1 MHEIELA
8 RRLGLIQTP
17 DYGPHE
23 LLQLLRTR
31 IQTDYGLKINGESRT
46 EPPFIICRPSGAQ
59 TFLNGTDSA
68 EVTTRKIK
76 IKWFHFGSNNRF
88 GCDIQRKVAAFMRQV
103 NFEEIAFTRNLCTLW
118 NDDVAADATISYKQ
132 FIRKCW
138 PLVNDRDNLVG
149 DFMESNGT
157 RRRQDSLALTNIHR
171 ELIEYAES
179 SSVMTRGVNTF
190 DGSIYNTSNNT
201 ADAADQTNQTSAT
214 PAINIPLPLL
224 TSNSKRLE
232 TYKPNI
238 KRWITKDK
246 DEIEIN
252 KMLLTS
258 LLIVEKNIDKILDK
272 INTTTSQNNIEP
284 SPSSNVSSSSSSS
297 TSSSSTSSSSTSS
310 SSSSTTSTTNNSIT
324 TPPPTTTTSTLSAT
338 NLVLKD
344 LEQQRLNLRSRC
356 TQRGICCCEKGLQFT
371 TCFANSRSCSRNK
384 DWRCDIIG
392 IAPTDVNKYTKKNL
406 MSLEKKNQLLTQQS
420 QKVKKEEKQRYN
432 KYHRTPSLERADIL
446 KLLKSPDGTWYSWV
460 VDLACLAFDRKTDIA
475 FGGVYI
481 YIWNDSKNS
490 LIKHKELPKLRTS
503 NSLSHLTIFKYR
515 STFALAN
522 QMSGNVWNSVGH
534 LKRIERKLGIQ
545 MGEIYK
551 PAVELHILR
560 IVSKYFISC
569 VGGDTFAKNAGFDWI
584 NLAKKDSTTTKEEKE
599 LVLLSHHL
607 EHIIHDK
614 RRITEVDEIEGLS
627 EDVINDAFDSA
638 KEFYTLYSQAAHAAS
653 ACSSSERSLERIKLL
668 FAPAWDWVVS
678 KTQTTYDQFHL
689 FLVGVTSVDAV
700 HSRPNVQQNGRNGQL
715 VGFTSMHEKTNLFD
729 VYEQQGEAAHL
740 HQMGVIASVFCNA
753 RTPCV
758 LTNHSAKG
766 EKGTIIS
773 IVSQIQDLF
782 FLCSGIPPSV
792 LQSGIIGD
800 HAVVNREAVE
810 SLNLE
815 PAHDVNDS
823 SWVPFH
829 HPVVSKTDSTPDVTD
844 PKNSEYFSNDI
855 FQNKMEDDEVNAN
868 DNEVFIPA
876 DILAPSDL
884 KPSDKKSIERRIN
897 FESATLCDVLPSL
910 AHALGEVDDFINE
923 IIPETIKTTDL
934 LVSLGLLLRGQKLTK
949 KEEVEE
955 VEEEE
960 EEEDEENENMNI
972 DSGNLS
978 SSDEESSDDEEMI
991 TSSEDENNEN
1001 SESDDDENEDEN
1013 EEENEDENE
1022 DEESDTGNDEDE
1034 DENSDTTHDG
1044 SPLTKAIVGRL
1055 RVVDLNFCLKTLKV
1069 KNRSKLK
1076 NKKEKQDA
1084 LEDII
1089 EQRNVF
1095 RPGNREEARINIHY
1109 FLTRNSPKDIDSLCT
1124 DQVANFSSY
1133 LVCSPHLAK
1142 ALHSLVIRA
1151 TSSVNP
1157 VLFLLDEN
1165 NVDVIELIKEL
1176 NSADNIAQQ
1185 QAEDSAVA
1193 KFLEER
1199 EERSTTRAGR
1209 KRRKKTIFGD
1219 AAIDSED
1226 ELNDDIRSVK
1236 KKVEKTFT
1244 KEKEKVAQRKA
1255 SLLKKRRKG
1264 GVTEEIDND
1273 PKFARIGRDALK
1285 HAFVIKLLIINQG
1298 GDDPCPHLKE
1308 NDTKNDSFL
1317 KMDVHRPTR
1326 FSSCDKYLYGLAV
1339 GKFGTMEMNNDF
1351 YAGLGLEPPSAS
1363 RRLAFLAMSKYA
1375 SLLSTIF
1382 VDFLM
1387 SYSVATEEKLKNAEK
1402 AATQLL
1408 LWHLHLDINF
1418 TGDRCSG
1425 AVVSKYQLE
1434 GMFGLLRTMRRF
1446 MTMGEN
1452 ARNEDGTGPQ
1462 FDFWPGREC
1471 NSYVESRFSVFRN
1484 GLGSSVLDGASITY
1498 QWRTMMAR
1506 EMRGEVRIAIERK
1519 DYSKLRKFVEKVA
1532 LGKRA
1537 REEEEDI

>member
-1 MHEIELA
+1 
-8 RRLGLIQTP
+8 
-17 DYGPHE
+17 
-23 LLQLLRTR
+23 
-31 IQTDYGLKINGESRT
+31 
-46 EPPFIICRPSGAQ
+46 
-59 TFLNGTDSA
+59 
-68 EVTTRKIK
+68 
-76 IKWFHFGSNNRF
+76 
-88 GCDIQRKVAAFMRQV
+88 
-103 NFEEIAFTRNLCTLW
+103 
-118 NDDVAADATISYKQ
+118 
-132 FIRKCW
+132 
-138 PLVNDRDNLVG
+138 
-149 DFMESNGT
+149 
-157 RRRQDSLALTNIHR
+157 
-171 ELIEYAES
+171 
-179 SSVMTRGVNTF
+179 
-190 DGSIYNTSNNT
+190 
-201 ADAADQTNQTSAT
+201 
-214 PAINIPLPLL
+214 
-224 TSNSKRLE
+224 
-232 TYKPNI
+232 
-238 KRWITKDK
+238 
-246 DEIEIN
+246 
-252 KMLLTS
+252 
-258 LLIVEKNIDKILDK
+258 
-272 INTTTSQNNIEP
+272 
-284 SPSSNVSSSSSSS
+284 
-297 TSSSSTSSSSTSS
+297 
-310 SSSSTTSTTNNSIT
+310 
-324 TPPPTTTTSTLSAT
+324 
-338 NLVLKD
+338 
-344 LEQQRLNLRSRC
+344 
-356 TQRGICCCEKGLQFT
+356 
-371 TCFANSRSCSRNK
+371 
-384 DWRCDIIG
+384 
-392 IAPTDVNKYTKKNL
+392 
-406 MSLEKKNQLLTQQS
+406 MSLDQKNQLLTQQS
-420 QKVKKEEKQRYN
+420 KKIKKEEKKRYN
-432 KYHRTPSLERADIL
+432 KCHRTPSLERADIL

-460 VDLACLAFDRKTDIA
+460 VDLACLACDRKTDIA

-481 YIWNDSKNS
+481 YVWNDSKNS

-584 NLAKKDSTTTKEEKE
+584 NLAKKDSTTTKKEKE

-614 RRITEVDEIEGLS
+614 RRITQVDDIEGLS
-627 EDVINDAFDSA
+627 DDVINDAFDSA
-638 KEFYTLYSQAAHAAS
+638 KEFYTLYSQAAHTAS
-653 ACSSSERSLERIKLL
+653 ACSSSERSLEHIKSL

-678 KTQTTYDQFHL
+678 KTQTTYAQFHL

-815 PAHDVNDS
+815 PSHDVNDS
-823 SWVPFH
+823 LWVPFH

-868 DNEVFIPA
+868 DNAVAIPA

-884 KPSDKKSIERRIN
+884 KPSDKKSIEHRIN
-897 FESATLCDVLPSL
+897 FQNATLCDVLPSL
-910 AHALGEVDDFINE
+910 AHALGEVDEFINE
-923 IIPETIKTTDL
+923 IIPETIKTTDRL
-934 LVSLGLLLRGQKLTK
+934 ASLGLLLKGQKLTK
-949 KEEVEE
+949 QEEVEE

-978 SSDEESSDDEEMI
+978 SSDEESSDDDEEMI

-1001 SESDDDENEDEN
+1001 SESDNENEDEN
-1013 EEENEDENE
+1013 EEDDNNNDENDKNISGE

-1089 EQRNVF
+1089 EHRDVF

-1109 FLTRNSPKDIDSLCT
+1109 FLTRNSPKDINSLCT

-1165 NVDVIELIKEL
+1165 NVDVKELIKEL
-1176 NSADNIAQQ
+1176 NSADDIAQQ

-1193 KFLEER
+1193 EFLEER
-1199 EERSTTRAGR
+1199 EKRSTTRAGR
-1209 KRRKKTIFGD
+1209 KRRKKAIFGD
-1219 AAIDSED
+1219 AAINSED
-1226 ELNDDIRSVK
+1226 ELNDDIQSVK
-1236 KKVEKTFT
+1236 KRSK
-1244 KEKEKVAQRKA
+1244 
-1255 SLLKKRRKG
+1255 
-1264 GVTEEIDND
+1264 
-1273 PKFARIGRDALK
+1273 
-1285 HAFVIKLLIINQG
+1285 KLLIKKKKKLQ
-1298 GDDPCPHLKE
+1298 K
-1308 NDTKNDSFL
+1308 
-1317 KMDVHRPTR
+1317 
-1326 FSSCDKYLYGLAV
+1326 
-1339 GKFGTMEMNNDF
+1339 
-1351 YAGLGLEPPSAS
+1351 
-1363 RRLAFLAMSKYA
+1363 
-1375 SLLSTIF
+1375 
-1382 VDFLM
+1382 
-1387 SYSVATEEKLKNAEK
+1387 EKLV
-1402 AATQLL
+1402 
-1408 LWHLHLDINF
+1408 
-1418 TGDRCSG
+1418 C
-1425 AVVSKYQLE
+1425 
-1434 GMFGLLRTMRRF
+1434 
-1446 MTMGEN
+1446 
-1452 ARNEDGTGPQ
+1452 
-1462 FDFWPGREC
+1462 
-1471 NSYVESRFSVFRN
+1471 
-1484 GLGSSVLDGASITY
+1484 
-1498 QWRTMMAR
+1498 
-1506 EMRGEVRIAIERK
+1506 
-1519 DYSKLRKFVEKVA
+1519 
-1532 LGKRA
+1532 
-1537 REEEEDI
+1537 